1 MNISIFNLV
10 LQQTLRDAREIY
22 NLAKSNNWEDTQEY
36 INYQDEL
43 NALSVKYSKTDEV
56 EEKTK
61 VDKQKK

>member
-43 NALSVKYSKTDEV
+43 NALSVKYSKTDEA
-56 EEKTK
+56 EEEIKL
-61 VDKQKK
+61 DKQKK

>member
-43 NALSVKYSKTDEV
+43 NALSVKYSKTDEA
-56 EEKTK
+56 EEEIK

>member
-43 NALSVKYSKTDEV
+43 NALSVKYSKTDEA
-56 EEKTK
+56 EEEIEP
-61 VDKQKK
+61 DKQKK